1 MTVTIYSP
9 PASSITD
16 AELSAWAAIP
26 VSIAVDLAPEA
37 QIDPALRPIRPAGQQ
52 PHLIGRAV
60 IAACET
66 PDFGA
71 VLHALDHVQAG
82 DVLVIATRGI
92 ISHAMIGEILCG
104 HLRDK
109 GAAGLICDGA
119 VRDVESLAGWD
130 DFSVYSRAITPRGPD
145 GASAGAVQCATPF
158 GGITITP
165 GDLIMGDDDGLIAL
179 SPARAKEILPKAV
192 EKMAME
198 EHWISQL
205 KSGIAATEV
214 FGLEPADKI

>member
-1 MTVTIYSP
+1 
-9 PASSITD
+9 
-16 AELSAWAAIP
+16 
-26 VSIAVDLAPEA
+26 
-37 QIDPALRPIRPAGQQ
+37 
-52 PHLIGRAV
+52 
-60 IAACET
+60 
-66 PDFGA
+66 
-71 VLHALDHVQAG
+71 
-82 DVLVIATRGI
+82 
-92 ISHAMIGEILCG
+92 MIGEILCG

-109 GAAGLICDGA
+109 GAAGVICDGA

-158 GGITITP
+158 GGITITS

-179 SPARAKEILPKAV
+179 CPARAKEILPKAV
-192 EKMAME
+192 AKLAME

-205 KSGIAATEV
+205 KSGIAVTEV